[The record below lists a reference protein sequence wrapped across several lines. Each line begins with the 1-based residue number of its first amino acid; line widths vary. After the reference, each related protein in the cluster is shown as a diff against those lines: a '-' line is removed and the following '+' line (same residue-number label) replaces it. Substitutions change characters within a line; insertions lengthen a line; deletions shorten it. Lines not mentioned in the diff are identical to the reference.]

1 MRLNEQRIE
10 LTDSAQD
17 VMVKMSDGNP
27 GALHAL
33 CSILKESPS
42 IDPQGAM
49 GGLGPILSL
58 DTLGIY
64 GSEIYILHNNQCHRD
79 TRELLMLL
87 RANQLGFISSGRIQK
102 IARSQ
107 MRDTLLSKD
116 EMDKLNC
123 GVMNRLPSFKPRKE
137 TSDAE

>member
-1 MRLNEQRIE
+1 MSKIE
-10 LTDSAQD
+10 LTDSTQD

-33 CSILKESPS
+33 CSMLKESPS

-49 GGLGPILSL
+49 GGLGPKLSL

-64 GSEIYILHNNQCHRD
+64 GSEIYILHSDQCHRD

-87 RANQLGFISSGRIQK
+87 RANQLGFISSERIQR

-107 MRDTLLSKD
+107 MRDTLLTED
-116 EMDKLNC
+116 EMGELNRK
-123 GVMNRLPSFKPRKE
+123 VMNELPSFKARE
-137 TSDAE
+137 GQSLN